1 MKLIQNA
8 YSIIQFHQEHTTMIS
23 ILQYYSNSAKVNY
36 QLISMS
42 AHDQIHNSFSKNIK
56 NHTAVMN
63 S

>member
-1 MKLIQNA
+1 LKIIQNSD
-8 YSIIQFHQEHTTMIS
+8 SIIQFHQEHTTMIP

-42 AHDQIHNSFSKNIK
+42 AQDQIHHSCSKNIK
-56 NHTAVMN
+56 NHIAVMN